1 MGTFRRTPP
10 PDARDTFSLQD
21 LADGTGIEPRTI
33 RSYVERGLVA
43 GPDSMGRGARYPR
56 ETFDRLRV
64 LQLLRDANRD
74 VTLDQLRVLLHSL
87 SPTQLRAIAD
97 GTLRIGA
104 LIDTDAGK
112 QGGGAPPAAADDA
125 NAKSSGATDALAYL
139 RALKGAAKGTAKAPP
154 PSDVVADSSGFTAPV
169 RPEALHLAE
178 PTAPYQ
184 RDPQPDFTDLSVLA
198 SAAQALAGL
207 AGLASSSRSVRG
219 EAWYRLALTPDIE
232 LSVRGDYGPEELA
245 QLHRIGDALKILLT
259 KGAPR

>member
-74 VTLDQLRVLLHSL
+74 VTLDQLRVLLQSL

-112 QGGGAPPAAADDA
+112 QGGGVPPAVADDANA
-125 NAKSSGATDALAYL
+125 NAKSSGSTDALAYL

-154 PSDVVADSSGFTAPV
+154 PSTPVADNASLAAPGL
-169 RPEALHLAE
+169 RLGEETSTYA
-178 PTAPYQ
+178 

>member
-1 MGTFRRTPP
+1 MGISRRTPP
-10 PDARDTFSLQD
+10 HDPSDTFSLQD
-21 LADGTGIEPRTI
+21 LADRTGIEPRTI
-33 RSYVERGLVA
+33 RSYVERGLIA

-56 ETFDRLRV
+56 ETLDRLRV

-74 VTLDQLRVLLHSL
+74 VSLDQLRVVLQSL

-104 LIDTDAGK
+104 LIDTDALPSPS
-112 QGGGAPPAAADDA
+112 ASPAADA
-125 NAKSSGATDALAYL
+125 NPNARAAGSADALAYL
-139 RALKGAAKGTAKAPP
+139 RALKGAAKGRAPNEP
-154 PSDVVADSSGFTAPV
+154 FATLHDADAHPLRAS
-169 RPEALHLAE
+169 E
-178 PTAPYQ
+178 PAASFLTG
-184 RDPQPDFTDLSVLA
+184 DQPDFTDLSVLA

-207 AGLASSSRSVRG
+207 AGLASSARSVRG
-219 EAWYRLALTPDIE
+219 ESWYRLALTPDIE